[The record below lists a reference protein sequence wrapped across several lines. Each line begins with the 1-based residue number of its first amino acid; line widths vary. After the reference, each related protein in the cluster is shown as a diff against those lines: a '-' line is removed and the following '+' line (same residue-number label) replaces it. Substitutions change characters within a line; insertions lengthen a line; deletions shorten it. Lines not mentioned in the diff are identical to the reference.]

1 MYLPIISNSHDS
13 WGIIQ
18 WLSLYIYIQYY
29 MYIHMKMVD
38 IYKQLN
44 ISMLS
49 CCNGF
54 YNDWDIRKNEL
65 VGNIN

>member
-1 MYLPIISNSHDS
+1 
-13 WGIIQ
+13 
-18 WLSLYIYIQYY
+18 

-65 VGNIN
+65 VGNIYIYKLMGHNIGYKGYNGT